1 MERCEPFA
9 VNWPKFEALAGKN
22 RNPSETLLKGTFRC
36 SLMRIFFTLKV
47 VRDSRINPVFPFCLV
62 FEAKIYT

>member
-36 SLMRIFFTLKV
+36 SLMGIF
-47 VRDSRINPVFPFCLV
+47 SR
-62 FEAKIYT
+62 